1 MPQVGPGAGLAV
13 MNSVVSALTRATKL
27 LSSLG
32 RSHAVV
38 GGLAVSARAEPR
50 FTRDVDIAVAV
61 SDDSDA
67 ERLVGAFLGHGYRVL
82 AVVEQDAAGRL
93 ATARLVPPAGD
104 ETGVVVDLLFG
115 SSGIETEICQDAELI
130 QFVEGVT
137 VPVAR
142 LGHLLALKILSRDD
156 QTRPQDLVDLRALLK
171 QADGREIDRAKEALK
186 TISQRSFHR
195 GRNLDESLAALL
207 ES

>member
-1 MPQVGPGAGLAV
+1 M
-13 MNSVVSALTRATKL
+13 
-27 LSSLG
+27 G

-67 ERLVGAFLGHGYRVL
+67 ETLVGAFLGHGYRVL
-82 AVVEQDAAGRL
+82 AVVEQEAVGRM
-93 ATARLVPPAGD
+93 ATARLVPPDGEDA
-104 ETGVVVDLLFG
+104 GVVVDLLFG
-115 SSGIETEICQDAELI
+115 SSGIETEICRDAELI
-130 QFVEGVT
+130 PIVEGLT

-156 QTRPQDLVDLRALLK
+156 QTRPQDLADLHALLN
-171 QADGREIDRAKEALK
+171 QADASEIDRAREALQ
-186 TISQRSFHR
+186 TISQRNFHR
-195 GRNLDESLAALL
+195 GRNLDESLTDLL